1 MNIHIKS
8 HELRIKSREKS
19 PWPDIDPPVEDP
31 RLQALRCSNPLVHRR
46 GNFSGGQPSYSRN
59 NQGTRPGI
67 NYHILISHN
76 YVMYY
81 N

>member
-31 RLQALRCSNPLVHRR
+31 KLQALRCSNPLVHRR
-46 GNFSGGQPSYSRN
+46 GNGR
-59 NQGTRPGI
+59 GTERTAATTKGRG
-67 NYHILISHN
+67 LA
-76 YVMYY
+76 
-81 N
+81 